1 MTDRQELFNWLTI
14 GFSQSPKRHSE
25 LFYFDKRDNQF
36 FSLLVTDYF
45 LFDDKLN
52 LAKDT
57 SSTYSQKSLDSL
69 QDRVKRLESNDK
81 SVLAIPRLGEIS
93 GEEIQKQIAQ
103 FIATNNINL
112 DTVTIWETEDKG
124 TITINLDD

>member
-1 MTDRQELFNWLTI
+1 MTDKQELFNWLTI
-14 GFSQSPKRHSE
+14 GFKQSPEGHSE

-57 SSTYSQKSLDSL
+57 SSTYSLKSLNSL
-69 QDRVKRLESNDK
+69 QDRVKRLDSNDK
-81 SVLAIPRLGEIS
+81 SVLAIPRLGEINA
-93 GEEIQKQIAQ
+93 EEIQKQIEQ
-103 FIATNNINL
+103 FIETNDIDL

-124 TITINLDD
+124 TITINLED

>member
-69 QDRVKRLESNDK
+69 QDRV
-81 SVLAIPRLGEIS
+81 
-93 GEEIQKQIAQ
+93 
-103 FIATNNINL
+103 
-112 DTVTIWETEDKG
+112 
-124 TITINLDD
+124 